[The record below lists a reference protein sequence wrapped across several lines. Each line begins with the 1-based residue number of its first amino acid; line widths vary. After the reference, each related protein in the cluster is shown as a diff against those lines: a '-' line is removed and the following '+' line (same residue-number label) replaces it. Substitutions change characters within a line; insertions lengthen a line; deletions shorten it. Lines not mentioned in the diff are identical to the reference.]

1 MMLAVLLAFDPLTL
15 AAFMGAS
22 VLLYLTPGIDMLF
35 TLASGAAGG
44 RKVGL
49 AAGLGVSLGCLFH
62 TLIAV
67 LGVAALIRSS
77 ALAYD
82 LLRYV
87 GAVYLL
93 WLAFAAWR
101 APAVAMLGGGKRHMR
116 SAFVKGALGNMLNP
130 KVSIFILAFV
140 PQFTDPEIGPV
151 WMQMAILGGL
161 FSAGS
166 IPFMMAFGLFA
177 GVFSESISRGG
188 RVMNR
193 ISALVFGGLA
203 ARLVFD

>member
-1 MMLAVLLAFDPLTL
+1 MLDVLTAFDPLTL

-35 TLASGAAGG
+35 TFASGVAGG
-44 RKVGL
+44 RKAGV
-49 AAGLGVSLGCLFH
+49 AAGMGIALGSLFH

-87 GAVYLL
+87 GAAYLL
-93 WLAFAAWR
+93 WLAVQAWR
-101 APAVAMLGGGKRHMR
+101 APPVSLKKTGRGHVRT
-116 SAFVKGALGNMLNP
+116 AFFKGALGNMLNP
-130 KVSIFILAFV
+130 KVSIFVLAFV
-140 PQFTDPEIGPV
+140 PQFTDPAIGPIWLQV
-151 WMQMAILGGL
+151 AILGAL
-161 FSAGS
+161 FSIGS
-166 IPFMMAFGLFA
+166 IPFLLVFGLFA
-177 GVFSESISRGG
+177 GAFSERIARGG

-203 ARLVFD
+203 ARLIFD

>member
-1 MMLAVLLAFDPLTL
+1 MLALPGFDPLTI
-15 AAFMGAS
+15 AAFMAAS
-22 VLLYLTPGIDMLF
+22 ILLYLTPGIDMLF

-44 RKVGL
+44 RKVGV
-49 AAGLGVSLGCLFH
+49 AAGLGVSLGSLFH
-62 TLIAV
+62 TLVAI

-82 LLRYV
+82 LLRYL
-87 GAVYLL
+87 GAAYLF
-93 WLAFAAWR
+93 WLAVAAWR
-101 APAVAMLGGGKRHMR
+101 APPVSLQSNGRRHMR
-116 SAFVKGALGNMLNP
+116 SAFLKGALGNMLNP

-140 PQFTDPEIGPV
+140 PQFTDPAIGPI

-161 FSAGS
+161 FSLGS
-166 IPFMMAFGLFA
+166 IPFMIMFGLFA
-177 GVFSESISRGG
+177 GGFSEKIARGG
-188 RVMNR
+188 RLMNR

>member
-1 MMLAVLLAFDPLTL
+1 MMLAVLPDFEALTIVAFL
-15 AAFMGAS
+15 GAS

-49 AAGLGVSLGCLFH
+49 AAGLGVSLGSLFH
-62 TLIAV
+62 TLVAV
-67 LGVAALIRSS
+67 LGVAALIHSS

-87 GAVYLL
+87 GAAYLL
-93 WLAFAAWR
+93 WLAVAALR
-101 APAVAMLGGGKRHMR
+101 APPVALQGGGRRHMR

-140 PQFTDPEIGPV
+140 PQFTDPAIGPV
-151 WMQMAILGGL
+151 WMQIAVLGGL
-161 FSAGS
+161 FSLCS
-166 IPFMMAFGLFA
+166 IPFMAGFGLFA
-177 GVFSESISRGG
+177 GVFAERISRGG
-188 RVMNR
+188 RTMNR

>member
-1 MMLAVLLAFDPLTL
+1 MMLEVLLAFDPLTI
-15 AAFMGAS
+15 ATFMGAS

-49 AAGLGVSLGCLFH
+49 AAGIGVSLGSLFH
-62 TLIAV
+62 TLVAV

-87 GAVYLL
+87 GAAYLL
-93 WLAFAAWR
+93 WLAIAAWR
-101 APAVAMLGGGKRHMR
+101 APPVALQGGGRRHMR

-140 PQFTDPEIGPV
+140 PQFTDPAIGPV
-151 WMQMAILGGL
+151 WIQMAILGGL
-161 FSAGS
+161 FSIGS
-166 IPFMMAFGLFA
+166 IPFMVGFGLFA
-177 GVFSESISRGG
+177 GVFSENISRGG

-193 ISALVFGGLA
+193 VSALIFGGLA
-203 ARLVFD
+203 ARLVLD